1 MLPLHTLQHFGK
13 HFNDRLGYQHYGRY
27 FITARYAELV
37 ENPIMYS
44 KPDYTTFTV
53 DGWKSL
59 LVFIL
64 LLESY
69 CRKHNARDENHDDS
83 TKKPFRKK

>member
-1 MLPLHTLQHFGK
+1 VRRFT
-13 HFNDRLGYQHYGRY
+13 
-27 FITARYAELV
+27 ELV

-59 LVFIL
+59 LCLFSWK
-64 LLESY
+64 SY

-83 TKKPFRKK
+83 KKTF